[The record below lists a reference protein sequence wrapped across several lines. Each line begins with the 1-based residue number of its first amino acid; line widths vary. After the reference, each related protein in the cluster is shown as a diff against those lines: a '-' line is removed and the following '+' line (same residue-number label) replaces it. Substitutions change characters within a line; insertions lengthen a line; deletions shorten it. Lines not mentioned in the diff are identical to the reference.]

1 MICFPEAKP
10 LEPCLQP
17 FYNFSTKFSSDLFNR
32 FWSKKVS
39 NTESVSFE
47 KVFEVVWKPVFD
59 QCVKLLDGLHSA
71 NLKLSSVDELFK
83 DQYSTKSAKTL
94 INDITNLHLAVST
107 TITNS
112 TRDSKWIR
120 SAVDR
125 MYKYWELCS
134 YYEAARAFIKIRD
147 TLQLTGDFSLVE
159 KVAMQVCI

>member
-17 FYNFSTKFSSDLFNR
+17 FYNFFTKFSSDLFNR
-32 FWSKKVS
+32 FWNKKVS
-39 NTESVSFE
+39 STESVSFE
-47 KVFEVVWKPVFD
+47 KVFELVWRPVFD
-59 QCVKLLDGLHSA
+59 QCVKLLDDLHSA
-71 NLKLSSVDELFK
+71 NFKLSSVDELFK
-83 DQYSTKSAKTL
+83 DRYSTKTPKTL
-94 INDITNLHLAVST
+94 ISDITNLHLAVST

-112 TRDSKWIR
+112 TGDSKWIR